1 MKKNLF
7 NIDLDKSSD
16 IYGSQSLK
24 ACDPCA
30 AECKKINKKIN
41 DRKLSDIKDNSNL
54 HDYFDDENS
63 IWLKPGLDSTTKL
76 ILCTTT
82 LSIAY

>member
-16 IYGSQSLK
+16 VYGSQTLK

-30 AECKKINKKIN
+30 AECEKINRKIN
-41 DRKLSDIKDNSNL
+41 NRKLSDIKDEEVAHILNV
-54 HDYFDDENS
+54 FD
-63 IWLKPGLDSTTKL
+63 KV
-76 ILCTTT
+76 
-82 LSIAY
+82 

>member
-16 IYGSQSLK
+16 VYGSQSRK

-30 AECKKINKKIN
+30 AECEKINKKIN
-41 DRKLSDIKDNSNL
+41 NRKLSDIEDKEVAHILLIHNFLFNDCAHS
-54 HDYFDDENS
+54 
-63 IWLKPGLDSTTKL
+63 STKGILPYL
-76 ILCTTT
+76 I
-82 LSIAY
+82 

>member
-7 NIDLDKSSD
+7 DIDLDNSSEA
-16 IYGSQSLK
+16 YGSQSLK

-41 DRKLSDIKDNSNL
+41 NRKLSDIKD
-54 HDYFDDENS
+54 DEVAH
-63 IWLKPGLDSTTKL
+63 
-76 ILCTTT
+76 ILSPFNT
-82 LSIAY
+82 

>member
-16 IYGSQSLK
+16 TYGSQTLK

-30 AECKKINKKIN
+30 AECEKINRKIN
-41 DRKLSDIKDNSNL
+41 NRKLSDIKKEEVAHIHSPFN
-54 HDYFDDENS
+54 
-63 IWLKPGLDSTTKL
+63 T
-76 ILCTTT
+76 
-82 LSIAY
+82 